1 MTISATWRQALL
13 VALLVIPSAGQTI
26 PETLTLPQAIDIALS
41 QRAEMDEARE
51 AINAR
56 IGAATQADRSPNPTL
71 FLQSENWR
79 FHGTP
84 GFSAGRDLDL
94 FAFVSQ
100 PLETAGKKTRRVAL
114 AGEDRRIAELRRE
127 AAAWSIRQEVKLAY
141 WNAVSAGRY
150 ETVLA
155 ERREAVTRLVDYH
168 EVRVR
173 LGAAAKL
180 DLIKVQLES
189 EKLEMQYI
197 TAQTQAEQF
206 RLELAGAMGTPSAA
220 SNIVLRDPDLPDQ
233 TKTPQLEDLIET
245 ALRSRI
251 EVRLARA
258 MIERARAQLNVQQ
271 ASAKP
276 DVTPYFGY
284 KRTGGFNTL
293 IGGVSVPL
301 AVFDKRSG
309 AIEEAASEVR
319 EIEASLRSAE
329 ARVRAEVTTAATLL
343 RRRADMLSRINDR
356 MLGRADETARVAL
369 AAYEEG
375 GTGLLSLIDAQR
387 TRNEVG
393 LLFAQASR
401 DYALGWV
408 DLESAVGAE
417 ELLQVSDASRT
428 VALTAG
434 GRE

>member
-1 MTISATWRQALL
+1 
-13 VALLVIPSAGQTI
+13 
-26 PETLTLPQAIDIALS
+26 
-41 QRAEMDEARE
+41 MDAARE

-56 IGAATQADRSPNPTL
+56 IGAETQADKSPNPTL

-84 GFSAGRDLDL
+84 GFSAGNDLDL
-94 FAFVSQ
+94 FAYVSQ
-100 PLETAGKKTRRVAL
+100 PIETAGKRARRVAL
-114 AGEDRRIAELRRE
+114 AAEDRQVAELHRE
-127 AAAWSIRQEVKLAY
+127 AASWRIRQEVKLAY
-141 WNAVSAGRY
+141 WNAVSAGRF
-150 ETVLA
+150 EAVLA
-155 ERREAVTRLVDYH
+155 DRREAVKRLVDYH

-173 LGAAAKL
+173 LGAAAEL

-197 TAQTQAEQF
+197 SAQTQSEQF
-206 RLELAGAMGTPSAA
+206 RLELAGAMGVLNPA
-220 SNIVLRDPDLPDQ
+220 SPTALREPELADGTSMAP
-233 TKTPQLEDLIET
+233 LEDLVET
-245 ALRSRI
+245 ALSSRI
-251 EVRLARA
+251 ELRLARA
-258 MIERARAQLNVQQ
+258 MIERARAQLSVQE

-284 KRTGGFNTL
+284 KRTEGFNTL

-301 AVFDKRSG
+301 AVFDKKSG
-309 AIEEAASEVR
+309 AIEQAASEVR
-319 EIEASLRSAE
+319 EMEAALRSAQ

-356 MLGRADETARVAL
+356 MLNRADETARVAL

-375 GTGLLSLIDAQR
+375 GTELLSLIDAQR

-393 LLFAQASR
+393 LLLAQASR

-408 DLESAVGAE
+408 DLENAVGTE
-417 ELLQVSDASRT
+417 EVSRRTHASQAAGLT
-428 VALTAG
+428 VLG
-434 GRE
+434 IEQ

>member
-1 MTISATWRQALL
+1 
-13 VALLVIPSAGQTI
+13 
-26 PETLTLPQAIDIALS
+26 
-41 QRAEMDEARE
+41 
-51 AINAR
+51 
-56 IGAATQADRSPNPTL
+56 
-71 FLQSENWR
+71 
-79 FHGTP
+79 
-84 GFSAGRDLDL
+84 
-94 FAFVSQ
+94 
-100 PLETAGKKTRRVAL
+100 
-114 AGEDRRIAELRRE
+114 
-127 AAAWSIRQEVKLAY
+127 
-141 WNAVSAGRY
+141 
-150 ETVLA
+150 
-155 ERREAVTRLVDYH
+155 
-168 EVRVR
+168 
-173 LGAAAKL
+173 
-180 DLIKVQLES
+180 
-189 EKLEMQYI
+189 
-197 TAQTQAEQF
+197 
-206 RLELAGAMGTPSAA
+206 MGTPSAA

>member
-26 PETLTLPQAIDIALS
+26 SETLTLPQAIDIALS

-79 FHGTP
+79 FHGAP
-84 GFSAGRDLDL
+84 GFSPGSELDL
-94 FAFVSQ
+94 FAYVSQ

-173 LGAAAKL
+173 LGAAAEL

-189 EKLEMQYI
+189 GKLEMQYI
-197 TAQTQAEQF
+197 TAQTQAERF

-258 MIERARAQLNVQQ
+258 MIERARAQLNVQV

-309 AIEEAASEVR
+309 AIEQAASEVR
-319 EIEASLRSAE
+319 GIEASLRSAE

-343 RRRADMLSRINDR
+343 RRRADMLSRIDDR
-356 MLGRADETARVAL
+356 MLGRADEMARVAL